1 METHPYY
8 KVWKNLTTEYNP
20 FEGAKYNINNETT
33 TSDVYKGLHSINDNY
48 RYFAW
53 SSGDRYNALM
63 SNQSVQFMSKLI
75 TNGLKGVHPEGK
87 NIIVPEDTIRS
98 VADSIYETSVQSA
111 DVMQKMVINYIIGTI
126 KNEYQTIENNNKLH
140 IWVTKYDVESGLQQF
155 NGIKLNNKQ
164 RHWGTIWNY

>member
-33 TSDVYKGLHSINDNY
+33 TSNVYNGLHSINDNY

-53 SSGDRYNALM
+53 SAGDRYNTLM
-63 SNQSVQFMSKLI
+63 SNQSIQFMSKLI

-126 KNEYQTIENNNKLH
+126 KNEYQTIENNNKLD
-140 IWVTKYDVESGLQQF
+140 IWVTKYDIESGLQQF
-155 NGIKLNNKQ
+155 NGVKLNNKQ

>member
-33 TSDVYKGLHSINDNY
+33 TSDVYKGLHSINNNY

-53 SSGDRYNALM
+53 SSGDRYDTLM

-87 NIIVPEDTIRS
+87 NIIVPDDTIRS

-126 KNEYQTIENNNKLH
+126 KNEYQTIENNNKLD

>member
-126 KNEYQTIENNNKLH
+126 KNEYQTIENNNKLD